1 MLLLPEYY
9 ISFWE
14 DFEKAN
20 HLGVNDQ
27 SMLFSFHP
35 KPLSWEQPSWKKK
48 HVSVKKKL
56 EYIERNQNDKLLF
69 LFLHG

>member
-14 DFEKAN
+14 NFEKAN
-20 HLGVNDQ
+20 HLGVKDQ

-35 KPLSWEQPSWKKK
+35 KPLSWEQPSWKNMLAG
-48 HVSVKKKL
+48 KKKL
-56 EYIERNQNDKLLF
+56 EYIEGNQNDKLLF